1 MKTQYQ
7 WKGFDRSGLKTQGV
21 LNAQSLLHA
30 KATLQRKGVVIH
42 LIRRKRLHS
51 RTQKIKPTDVMLF
64 SRQLATLIQAGI
76 PLVQSFEI
84 IAKGLPPTRIKTVIE
99 TIKNELI
106 TGTTLSQSLR
116 QFPEYFND
124 LYCNLIEAGEKS
136 GTLEKML
143 ENIASYKEKIE
154 SIKRKVKTALTYPIA
169 VIMIALLVTTGLL
182 IFVVPQ
188 FESLFKSF
196 NASLPTL
203 TIMIVMLSQFFQH
216 DWFLIFSLLS
226 ILTYAFVYLK
236 NNSTQFQQK
245 VDYYLLFTPIIGPL
259 IEKVAIA
266 RFART
271 LSITFAAG
279 LPLLESLKSVA
290 AVMGNRLFSQATEK
304 IGKEIASG
312 QQLQLAMAHTQRF
325 PNMVIQ
331 MVAIGEESG
340 SLETMLSKIAD
351 FYETAIFQEVEA
363 LSGLLEPII
372 MSILGLL
379 VGGFIVAMYLPIF
392 KLGSVM

>member
-136 GTLEKML
+136 GTLEKMF
-143 ENIASYKEKIE
+143 ENIASYKEKVE